1 LYLREVRGRMPG
13 TVMAQIIRGCT
24 NNVQKI
30 ENLPFAS
37 VFRKQ

>member
-1 LYLREVRGRMPG
+1 LQLRELRGHVAG